1 MTNRVQDTILGISLL
16 ALASVWTWLVVDTIP
31 PGFGDG
37 DIGPRAFPLTFGL
50 ILLVLSALLLLKL
63 ALGARA
69 SDEEAAEIPEEEEEG
84 AKPSLQWM
92 PIFLVLGQI
101 ALYGYLLEKI
111 GFLLATPAV
120 VLLAMIVSLR
130 VRSLPRLLGMSL
142 GLTVGCWL
150 LFEKVLG
157 IPLANGVWVN
167 LG

>member
-1 MTNRVQDTILGISLL
+1 MTNRVQDTVLGVSLL
-16 ALASVWTWLVVDTIP
+16 VLAGVWTWLVVDTIR

-37 DIGPRAFPLTFGL
+37 DIGPRAFPLTFGV
-50 ILLVLSALLLLKL
+50 ILLVLSALLLLKI
-63 ALGARA
+63 ALNAPA
-69 SDEEAAEIPEEEEEG
+69 SEAEAEEEEEAAETPMHWL
-84 AKPSLQWM
+84 S
-92 PIFLVLGQI
+92 IFLVVGEI

-130 VRSLPRLLGMSL
+130 VHSLPKLAGMSL

-150 LFEKVLG
+150 LFEKLLG

>member
-1 MTNRVQDTILGISLL
+1 MTNRVQDTVLGVSLL
-16 ALASVWTWLVVDTIP
+16 VLASVWTWLVVDTIR

-50 ILLVLSALLLLKL
+50 MLLVLSALLLLKI
-63 ALGARA
+63 ALNAPA
-69 SDEEAAEIPEEEEEG
+69 SEAEAEEEEEAAETPMHWL
-84 AKPSLQWM
+84 S
-92 PIFLVLGQI
+92 IFLVLGEI

-120 VLLAMIVSLR
+120 VLLAMTVSLR
-130 VRSLPRLLGMSL
+130 VRSLPKLAGMSL

-150 LFEKVLG
+150 LFEKLLG